1 MEITESL
8 SDLVKDANL
17 ELLEMHLA
25 KPNIF
30 SILKIEKVEIR
41 HSNFLAWLLDPSGS
55 HNLNDRVL
63 KWFLKEVFSDQKI
76 DWMDEFT
83 VDGLSFHTIQI
94 YREYK
99 NIDLIL
105 VCDEFVIAIEN
116 KILSTEHSN
125 QLSRYEEIVKKDF
138 NNKKHAFIYFTLYGD
153 EPEKEENASI
163 YVNYSYIRF
172 EAILSQIVNI
182 YSDILPDK
190 AFVYIQD
197 YIEILRRFVM
207 QDDKA
212 TLIAQEIYR
221 NHKEA
226 IDFIIESK
234 PDRLLLIMPI
244 ALNVIKKAGY
254 IPGTQNKGFA
264 RFLTPEINDI
274 IPRDSINGWKNQE
287 LFLFE
292 ISMWS
297 KNIVL
302 KTVIAPGN
310 ENQRNAIREALLEI
324 PKARNSQTK
333 MWNTIHSIKKSINVM
348 DEKYEDFEL
357 LEKDLLK
364 FLQENKDF
372 ISSVSKAIL
381 AHKSHI
387 ENPV

>member
-1 MEITESL
+1 MKSRN
-8 SDLVKDANL
+8 SS
-17 ELLEMHLA
+17 
-25 KPNIF
+25 F
-30 SILKIEKVEIR
+30 QF
-41 HSNFLAWLLDPSGS
+41 FLAWLLDPSGS

-83 VDGLSFHTIQI
+83 IDGLSFHTMQI

-163 YVNYSYIRF
+163 YVNYSYLRF

-212 TLIAQEIYR
+212 TLIEQEIYR

>member
-1 MEITESL
+1 
-8 SDLVKDANL
+8 
-17 ELLEMHLA
+17 
-25 KPNIF
+25 
-30 SILKIEKVEIR
+30 
-41 HSNFLAWLLDPSGS
+41 
-55 HNLNDRVL
+55 
-63 KWFLKEVFSDQKI
+63 
-76 DWMDEFT
+76 
-83 VDGLSFHTIQI
+83 
-94 YREYK
+94 
-99 NIDLIL
+99 
-105 VCDEFVIAIEN
+105 
-116 KILSTEHSN
+116 
-125 QLSRYEEIVKKDF
+125 
-138 NNKKHAFIYFTLYGD
+138 
-153 EPEKEENASI
+153 
-163 YVNYSYIRF
+163 
-172 EAILSQIVNI
+172 
-182 YSDILPDK
+182 
-190 AFVYIQD
+190 
-197 YIEILRRFVM
+197 M

-302 KTVIAPGN
+302 KTVIEPGN
-310 ENQRNAIREALLEI
+310 ENQRNSIREALLEI
-324 PKARNSQTK
+324 HKARNSQTK

-348 DEKYEDFEL
+348 DEKYEDFEV

>member
-30 SILKIEKVEIR
+30 SILKIEKAEIR

-83 VDGLSFHTIQI
+83 VDGLTFHTIQI

-116 KILSTEHSN
+116 KVLSTEHSN
-125 QLSRYEEIVKKDF
+125 QLTRYEEIVKKDF

-172 EAILSQIVNI
+172 DAILSQIVNI

-244 ALNVIKKAGY
+244 ALNVIKNAGY
-254 IPGTQNKGFA
+254 IPGTQNKGYA

-348 DEKYEDFEL
+348 DEKYEDFDL

-372 ISSVSKAIL
+372 IRSVSKAIL

>member
-30 SILKIEKVEIR
+30 SILKIEKAEIR

-83 VDGLSFHTIQI
+83 IDGLSFHTMQI

-372 ISSVSKAIL
+372 ISSVSKVIL